1 MIKLLSISDMISKGV
16 TREIHAGYR
25 RAALDPWNQLAYYHC
40 TGTAAA
46 ANNISIEMQ
55 AMASQQPQAEACVS
69 RLHFDV
75 PAACLLASYS
85 ASCRGT
91 RSLKLASIF

>member
-1 MIKLLSISDMISKGV
+1 MISKGV

-25 RAALDPWNQLAYYHC
+25 RAALDPWNQPRLIITATG

-75 PAACLLASYS
+75 PATCLLASYS